1 MSEARTLAADVAG
14 GSHGAL
20 LGITGRC
27 RGSFVSGVRVA
38 DPPRS
43 RPSSPRAAGS
53 VQAVAAWLDTKLRGV
68 LGGRTAG
75 ALERGLGLVTVGD
88 LIRHYP
94 RRYAERGE
102 LTSIAG
108 LQDGDH
114 VTIVADIAS
123 VTARRMRTK
132 KGSVLEVLV
141 SDGTDSLT
149 ITFFNQP
156 WRERE
161 LRVGDRGLFAG
172 TISTYR
178 DKRQLAH
185 PQYLMLSTHSD
196 QAAGEEVERFAG
208 AIIPVYRTSK
218 SIASW
223 QIQSSVGLVLDTLT
237 AEALPDPIPESVRNE
252 LGLVDVVTA
261 LEGIHRPNSAQDVER
276 ARERLA
282 FEEALVL
289 QATLVQRR
297 SMSRGYRSS
306 VHATEGSSLR
316 SAFDA
321 ALPFALTDGQC
332 AVGAEISTDLAAEVP
347 MQRLLQG
354 DVGSGKTVVAVR
366 AMLDVVAAGGQAV
379 LLAPTEVLAAQH
391 AAGIHRLLGSL
402 AESGTLLE
410 QQEQDG
416 TALVLLTGSA
426 RSAQRREALDAISSG
441 RAGLIIGTHALLE
454 EGVQFHRLGLVVV
467 DEQHRFGVEQ
477 RAALAQRAPDGTH
490 PHVLVMTATPIPR
503 TVAMTVFGDLDVS
516 TLAQVPAGRAEV
528 TTHVIDPTSQPRHV
542 DRLWERA
549 AEEIAAGHRVFM
561 VCPRIDAKDEQDANN
576 EAAAFDGTVN
586 RDVATV
592 EEVLIEARRRLPDA
606 RIEPLHGRMSA
617 EDKDAVMSGLSHGGI
632 DLVVS
637 TTVIEVG
644 VDVPDATMMVV
655 FDADRFGISQLHQLR
670 GRIGRGSLPGV
681 CLLVSGAPPG
691 SPTRERLDAVSGTRD
706 GFELAHRDLEIRR
719 EGDVLGGSQSGMRSS
734 LRLLRVVED
743 ADVIERARS
752 VAERILQE
760 DPELAAYPDLRA
772 AMTMLDAE
780 QARFLDKS

>member
-27 RGSFVSGVRVA
+27 RGWFVSHRRVA

-43 RPSSPRAAGS
+43 RPGSPRAAGS

-75 ALERGLGLVTVGD
+75 ALERGLGLATVGD

-161 LRVGDRGLFAG
+161 LRVGERGLFAG

-185 PQYLMLSTHSD
+185 PQYLMLSAHTD

-237 AEALPDPIPESVRNE
+237 ADALPDPIPARIRDE
-252 LGLVDVVTA
+252 LGFVDVVTA
-261 LEGIHRPNSAQDVER
+261 LEGVHRPSSAQDVER

-297 SMSRGYRSS
+297 SMSRGFRSS
-306 VHATEGSSLR
+306 VQATEGSSLR

-321 ALPFALTDGQC
+321 ALPFALTDGQRT
-332 AVGAEISTDLAAEVP
+332 VGAEISADLAAEVP

-391 AAGIHRLLGSL
+391 ASGIRRLLGSL

-410 QQEQDG
+410 QQAQEG
-416 TALVLLTGSA
+416 TSLVLLTGSA

-441 RAGLIIGTHALLE
+441 RAGLVIGTHALLE
-454 EGVQFHRLGLVVV
+454 EGVHFHRLGLVVV

-549 AEEIAAGHRVFM
+549 AEEISAGHRVFV
-561 VCPRIDAKDEQDANN
+561 VCPRIDAKDGNENEDENDDDASNQ
-576 EAAAFDGTVN
+576 
-586 RDVATV
+586 RVATV
-592 EEVLIEARRRLPDA
+592 EEVLVEARRRLPNA

-617 EDKDAVMSGLSHGGI
+617 EEKDTVMSGLSQGDI

-681 CLLVSGAPPG
+681 CLLVSAADQG
-691 SPTRERLDAVSGTRD
+691 SPTRERLDAVAGTRD

-719 EGDVLGGSQSGMRSS
+719 EGDVLGGSQSGTRSS

-752 VAERILQE
+752 VAERILRE
-760 DPELAAYPDLRA
+760 DPELAAYPDLQT

>member
-1 MSEARTLAADVAG
+1 MAG
-14 GSHGAL
+14 
-20 LGITGRC
+20 
-27 RGSFVSGVRVA
+27 
-38 DPPRS
+38 
-43 RPSSPRAAGS
+43 
-53 VQAVAAWLDTKLRGV
+53 WLDTKLRGV

-102 LTSIAG
+102 LTAIAG

-123 VTARRMRTK
+123 VTSRRMRAK

-141 SDGTDSLT
+141 TDGTDSLT

-172 TISTYR
+172 TISSYR

-185 PQYLMLSTHSD
+185 PQYLLLNEHGGD
-196 QAAGEEVERFAG
+196 EQVERFAG
-208 AIIPVYRTSK
+208 AIIPVYRSSK
-218 SIASW
+218 SITSW

-237 AEALPDPIPESVRNE
+237 ADAVPDPIPADVRAE
-252 LGLVDVVTA
+252 LDLVDAVTA
-261 LEGIHRPNSAQDVER
+261 FEGIHRPESLQEVEQ
-276 ARERLA
+276 ARDRLA

-289 QATLVQRR
+289 QTTLVERR
-297 SMSRGYRSS
+297 GLASGYRSS
-306 VHATEGSSLR
+306 VQPDEGSSLR
-316 SAFDA
+316 AAFDSE
-321 ALPFALTDGQC
+321 LPFTLTEGQRE
-332 AVGAEISTDLAAEVP
+332 VGSQISGDLARDVP

-391 AAGIHRLLGSL
+391 ASGIRRLLGPL
-402 AESGTLLE
+402 AAADTLLGGGAPE
-410 QQEQDG
+410 A
-416 TALVLLTGSA
+416 TSLVLLTGSA
-426 RSAQRREALDAISSG
+426 KSAQRREALDAIATG
-441 RAGLIIGTHALLE
+441 RAGLVVGTHALLE
-454 EGVQFHRLGLVVV
+454 QSVEFHRLGLVVI

-477 RAALAQRAPDGTH
+477 RAALAKRAPDGTH

-503 TVAMTVFGDLDVS
+503 TVAMTVFGDLDIS

-528 TTHVIDPTSQPRHV
+528 TTHVVDPTSQPRHV

-549 AEEIAAGHRVFM
+549 GEEIAAGHRVFV
-561 VCPRIDAKDEQDANN
+561 VCPRIDAKDKDKDNDDE
-576 EAAAFDGTVN
+576 EAAADI
-586 RDVATV
+586 ATV
-592 EEVLIEARRRLPDA
+592 EDVLVEARRRLPNA
-606 RIEPLHGRMSA
+606 RIEPLHGRMLA
-617 EDKDAVMSGLSHGGI
+617 EEKDAVMSGLSNGTI

-670 GRIGRGSLPGV
+670 GRIGRGTLPGV
-681 CLLVSGAPPG
+681 CLLVSGAQAG
-691 SPTRERLDAVSGTRD
+691 SPTRERLDAVASTRD
-706 GFELAHRDLEIRR
+706 GFELAQRDLEIRR
-719 EGDVLGGSQSGMRSS
+719 EGDVLGGSQSGVRSS

-743 ADVIERARS
+743 ADVIEQARA
-752 VAERILQE
+752 VAERIIND
-760 DPELAAYPDLRA
+760 DPELAEHPQLRA
-772 AMTMLDAE
+772 AMTALDAE
-780 QARFLDKS
+780 QAEFMEKA

>member
-1 MSEARTLAADVAG
+1 MAG
-14 GSHGAL
+14 
-20 LGITGRC
+20 
-27 RGSFVSGVRVA
+27 
-38 DPPRS
+38 
-43 RPSSPRAAGS
+43 
-53 VQAVAAWLDTKLRGV
+53 WLDTKLRGV

-102 LTSIAG
+102 LTAIAG

-123 VTARRMRTK
+123 VTSRRMRAK

-141 SDGTDSLT
+141 TDGTNALT

-185 PQYLMLSTHSD
+185 PQYLLLNEHGGED
-196 QAAGEEVERFAG
+196 QVERFAG
-208 AIIPVYRTSK
+208 AIIPVYRSSK
-218 SIASW
+218 SITSW
-223 QIQSSVGLVLDTLT
+223 QIQSSVGLVLDTL
-237 AEALPDPIPESVRNE
+237 AADAVPDPIPADVRAE
-252 LGLVDVVTA
+252 LDLVDVVTA
-261 LEGIHRPNSAQDVER
+261 FEGIHRPGTMQEVQQ
-276 ARERLA
+276 ARHRLT

-289 QATLVQRR
+289 QTTLVERR
-297 SMSRGYRSS
+297 GLASGYQSS
-306 VHATEGSSLR
+306 IQPIEGSRLR
-316 SAFDA
+316 EAFDSE
-321 ALPFALTDGQC
+321 LPFALTEGQRE
-332 AVGAEISTDLAAEVP
+332 VGSQISGDLARDVP

-391 AAGIHRLLGSL
+391 ASGIRRLLGPL
-402 AESGTLLE
+402 ADADTLLGG
-410 QQEQDG
+410 G
-416 TALVLLTGSA
+416 TSDATSLVLLTGSA
-426 RSAQRREALDAISSG
+426 KSAQRREALDAIASG
-441 RAGLIIGTHALLE
+441 RAGLVVGTHALLE
-454 EGVQFHRLGLVVV
+454 ESVEFHRLGLVVI

-477 RAALAQRAPDGTH
+477 RAALAKRAPDGTH

-503 TVAMTVFGDLDVS
+503 TVAMTVFGDLDIS

-528 TTHVIDPTSQPRHV
+528 TTHVVDPTSQPRHV

-549 AEEIAAGHRVFM
+549 GEEIAAGHRVFV
-561 VCPRIDAKDEQDANN
+561 VCPRIDAKDKDKDSDDDETSADI
-576 EAAAFDGTVN
+576 
-586 RDVATV
+586 ATV
-592 EEVLIEARRRLPDA
+592 EDILVEARRRLPNA
-606 RIEPLHGRMSA
+606 RVEPLHGRMTA
-617 EDKDAVMSGLSHGGI
+617 EDKDAVMAGLSKGTI

-644 VDVPDATMMVV
+644 VDIPDATMMVV

-670 GRIGRGSLPGV
+670 GRIGRGTLPGV
-681 CLLVSGAPPG
+681 CLLVSGAQAG
-691 SPTRERLDAVSGTRD
+691 SPTRERLDAVASTRD
-706 GFELAHRDLEIRR
+706 GFELAQRDLEIRR
-719 EGDVLGGSQSGMRSS
+719 EGDVLGGSQSGVRSS

-743 ADVIERARS
+743 ADVIEQARA
-752 VAERILQE
+752 VAERIIND
-760 DPELAAYPDLRA
+760 DPELAAHPQLRA
-772 AMTMLDAE
+772 AMTALDAE
-780 QARFLDKS
+780 QAEFLEKA

>member
-1 MSEARTLAADVAG
+1 
-14 GSHGAL
+14 
-20 LGITGRC
+20 
-27 RGSFVSGVRVA
+27 
-38 DPPRS
+38 
-43 RPSSPRAAGS
+43 
-53 VQAVAAWLDTKLRGV
+53 
-68 LGGRTAG
+68 
-75 ALERGLGLVTVGD
+75 
-88 LIRHYP
+88 
-94 RRYAERGE
+94 
-102 LTSIAG
+102 
-108 LQDGDH
+108 
-114 VTIVADIAS
+114 
-123 VTARRMRTK
+123 
-132 KGSVLEVLV
+132 
-141 SDGTDSLT
+141 
-149 ITFFNQP
+149 
-156 WRERE
+156 
-161 LRVGDRGLFAG
+161 
-172 TISTYR
+172 
-178 DKRQLAH
+178 
-185 PQYLMLSTHSD
+185 
-196 QAAGEEVERFAG
+196 
-208 AIIPVYRTSK
+208 
-218 SIASW
+218 
-223 QIQSSVGLVLDTLT
+223 
-237 AEALPDPIPESVRNE
+237 
-252 LGLVDVVTA
+252 
-261 LEGIHRPNSAQDVER
+261 
-276 ARERLA
+276 
-282 FEEALVL
+282 
-289 QATLVQRR
+289 
-297 SMSRGYRSS
+297 
-306 VHATEGSSLR
+306 
-316 SAFDA
+316 
-321 ALPFALTDGQC
+321 
-332 AVGAEISTDLAAEVP
+332 

-391 AAGIHRLLGSL
+391 ASGIRRLLGSL

-410 QQEQDG
+410 QQAQEG
-416 TALVLLTGSA
+416 TSLVLLTGSA

-441 RAGLIIGTHALLE
+441 RAGLVIGTHALLE
-454 EGVQFHRLGLVVV
+454 EGVYFHRLGLVVV

-549 AEEIAAGHRVFM
+549 AEEISAGHRVFV
-561 VCPRIDAKDEQDANN
+561 VCPRIDAKDGNDNEGENDDDASNQ
-576 EAAAFDGTVN
+576 G
-586 RDVATV
+586 VATV
-592 EEVLIEARRRLPDA
+592 EEVLVEARRRLPNA

-617 EDKDAVMSGLSHGGI
+617 EEKDTVMSGLSQGGI

-681 CLLVSGAPPG
+681 CLMVSAADQG
-691 SPTRERLDAVSGTRD
+691 SPTRERLDAVAGTRD

-752 VAERILQE
+752 VAERILRE
-760 DPELAAYPDLRA
+760 DPELAAYPDLQT

>member
-1 MSEARTLAADVAG
+1 MT
-14 GSHGAL
+14 
-20 LGITGRC
+20 
-27 RGSFVSGVRVA
+27 
-38 DPPRS
+38 
-43 RPSSPRAAGS
+43 
-53 VQAVAAWLDTKLRGV
+53 AWVDTKLRGV

-75 ALERGLGLVTVGD
+75 ALERGLGLTTVGD
-88 LIRHYP
+88 LIHHYP

-102 LTSIAG
+102 LTAIAG
-108 LQDGDH
+108 LHDGDH

-123 VTARRMRTK
+123 VTSRRMRAK

-172 TISTYR
+172 TISSYR

-185 PQYLMLSTHSD
+185 PQYLLLSD
-196 QAAGEEVERFAG
+196 DGAEGNDERVDRFAG
-208 AIIPVYRTSK
+208 AIIPVYRSSK
-218 SIASW
+218 SITSW
-223 QIQSSVGLVLDTLT
+223 QIQSSIGLVLDTLT
-237 AEALPDPIPESVRNE
+237 ADAVPDAIPDHIRSEFE
-252 LGLVDVVTA
+252 LVDLTTA
-261 LEGIHRPNSAQDVER
+261 LEGIHRPASLSDVER
-276 ARERLA
+276 ARYRLA

-289 QATLVQRR
+289 QSTLVERR
-297 SMSRGYRSS
+297 SLSSGYRASIQPL
-306 VHATEGSSLR
+306 AGSDLR
-316 SAFDA
+316 AAFDD
-321 ALPFALTDGQC
+321 ALPFDLTEGQRD
-332 AVGAEISTDLAAEVP
+332 VGSEISIDLARDVP

-379 LLAPTEVLAAQH
+379 LLAPTEVLAGQH
-391 AAGIHRLLGSL
+391 AAGIRRLLGPL
-402 AESGTLLE
+402 AESDSLMGGGLD
-410 QQEQDG
+410 DG
-416 TALVLLTGSA
+416 TSVVLLTGSA
-426 RSAQRREALDAISSG
+426 RSAQRRDALDAIASG
-441 RAGLIIGTHALLE
+441 RAGLIVGTHALLE
-454 EGVQFHRLGLVVV
+454 ESVEFHRLGLVVI

-503 TVAMTVFGDLDVS
+503 TVAMTVFGDLDIS

-528 TTHVIDPTSQPRHV
+528 TTHVVDPSTQPRHM

-549 AEEIAAGHRVFM
+549 AEEIAAGHRVFV
-561 VCPRIDAKDEQDANN
+561 VCPRIDAKDADEES
-576 EAAAFDGTVN
+576 EATS

-592 EEVLIEARRRLPDA
+592 EEVLIQARTRLPNA
-606 RIEPLHGRMSA
+606 RIEPLHGRLSA
-617 EDKDAVMSGLSHGGI
+617 EEKDAVMAGLASGAI

-644 VDVPDATMMVV
+644 VDVPLATMMVV
-655 FDADRFGISQLHQLR
+655 LDADRFGISQLHQLR

-681 CLLVSGAPPG
+681 CLLVSSALPG
-691 SPTRERLDAVSGTRD
+691 SPTRERLNAVASTRD
-706 GFELAHRDLEIRR
+706 GFELAQRDLEIRR

-743 ADVIERARS
+743 VAVIERARK
-752 VAERILQE
+752 VAEQIAKA
-760 DPELAAYPDLRA
+760 DPGLTEHPQLRA
-772 AMTMLDAE
+772 AMTRLDAE
-780 QARFLDKS
+780 QAEFLEKA

>member
-1 MSEARTLAADVAG
+1 M
-14 GSHGAL
+14 
-20 LGITGRC
+20 
-27 RGSFVSGVRVA
+27 
-38 DPPRS
+38 
-43 RPSSPRAAGS
+43 
-53 VQAVAAWLDTKLRGV
+53 AAWLDTKLRGV

-75 ALERGLGLVTVGD
+75 ALERGLGLTTVGE
-88 LIRHYP
+88 LIRYYP

-123 VTARRMRTK
+123 VTARRMRAK

-141 SDGTDSLT
+141 TDGTDSLT

-161 LRVGDRGLFAG
+161 LRVGERGLFAG

-185 PQYLMLSTHSD
+185 PQYLLLSGHGE
-196 QAAGEEVERFAG
+196 QAADEQVERFAG
-208 AIIPVYRTSK
+208 AIIPVYRSTK
-218 SIASW
+218 SITSW
-223 QIQSSVGLVLDTLT
+223 QIQSSIGLVLDTLD
-237 AEALPDPIPESVRNE
+237 AESLPDPIPEEIRQE
-252 LGLVDVVTA
+252 LGLLDLPAA
-261 LEGIHRPNSAQDVER
+261 LEAIHRPVSMEQVAQ
-276 ARERLA
+276 ARYRLT
-282 FEEALVL
+282 FEEAFVL

-297 SMSRGYRSS
+297 SRASGYQAS
-306 VHATEGSSLR
+306 VRPEEGSSLR
-316 SAFDA
+316 RSFDDG
-321 ALPFALTDGQC
+321 LPFELTEGQRT
-332 AVGAEISTDLAAEVP
+332 VGAEISRDLMSDVP

-391 AAGIHRLLGSL
+391 ASGIRRMLGPL
-402 AESGTLLE
+402 AEADTLLA
-410 QQEQDG
+410 DA
-416 TALVLLTGSA
+416 TTDDHTSLVLLTGSA
-426 RSAQRREALDAISSG
+426 RSAHRRDALDAIASG
-441 RAGLIIGTHALLE
+441 RAGLVVGTHALLE
-454 EGVQFHRLGLVVV
+454 ESVQFHRLGLVVI

-477 RAALAQRAPDGTH
+477 RAALAQRAPNGTH

-528 TTHVIDPTSQPRHV
+528 TTHVVDPTSQPRHV

-549 AEEIAAGHRVFM
+549 GEEVAAGHRVFV
-561 VCPRIDAKDEQDANN
+561 VCPRIDAKDTSEVTEGD
-576 EAAAFDGTVN
+576 EVG
-586 RDVATV
+586 RDIATV
-592 EEVLIEARRRLPDA
+592 EDMLVEARRRLPNA

-617 EDKDAVMSGLSHGGI
+617 EDKDAVMSGLAGGTI
-632 DLVVS
+632 DVIVS

-644 VDVPDATMMVV
+644 VDIPDATMMVV

-681 CLLVSGAPPG
+681 CLLVSGAEAG
-691 SPTRERLDAVSGTRD
+691 SPTRERLDAVAATRD
-706 GFELAHRDLEIRR
+706 GFELAQRDLEIRR

-743 ADVIERARS
+743 AGVIERARG
-752 VAERILQE
+752 VAEAIIDT
-760 DPELAAYPDLRA
+760 DPELQAHPALAA
-772 AMTMLDAE
+772 AMTAWDAE
-780 QARFLDKS
+780 QADYLEKT

>member
-1 MSEARTLAADVAG
+1 MT
-14 GSHGAL
+14 
-20 LGITGRC
+20 
-27 RGSFVSGVRVA
+27 
-38 DPPRS
+38 
-43 RPSSPRAAGS
+43 
-53 VQAVAAWLDTKLRGV
+53 AWVDTKLRGV

-75 ALERGLGLVTVGD
+75 ALERGLGLTTVGD
-88 LIRHYP
+88 LIHHYP

-102 LTSIAG
+102 LTAIAG
-108 LQDGDH
+108 LHDGDH

-123 VTARRMRTK
+123 VTSRRMRAK

-172 TISTYR
+172 TISSYR

-185 PQYLMLSTHSD
+185 PQYLLLSDDASKTDDD
-196 QAAGEEVERFAG
+196 QVDRFAG
-208 AIIPVYRTSK
+208 AIIPVYRSSK
-218 SIASW
+218 SITSW
-223 QIQSSVGLVLDTLT
+223 QIQSSIGLVLDTLT
-237 AEALPDPIPESVRNE
+237 ADAVPDAIPDHIRSDLE
-252 LGLVDVVTA
+252 LVDVVTA
-261 LEGIHRPNSAQDVER
+261 LEGIHRPSALSDVER
-276 ARERLA
+276 ARHRLA

-289 QATLVQRR
+289 QSTLVERR
-297 SMSRGYRSS
+297 SLSSGYRAS
-306 VHATEGSSLR
+306 VQPAAGSDLR
-316 SAFDA
+316 AAFDD
-321 ALPFALTDGQC
+321 ALPFDLTEGQRD
-332 AVGAEISTDLAAEVP
+332 VGSEISIDLARDVP

-379 LLAPTEVLAAQH
+379 LLAPTEVLAGQH
-391 AAGIHRLLGSL
+391 AAGIRRLLGPL
-402 AESGTLLE
+402 AESDSLMGGGLDGGTSV
-410 QQEQDG
+410 
-416 TALVLLTGSA
+416 VLLTGSA
-426 RSAQRREALDAISSG
+426 RSAQRRDALDAIASG
-441 RAGLIIGTHALLE
+441 RAGLIVGTHALLE
-454 EGVQFHRLGLVVV
+454 ESVEFHRLGLVVI

-503 TVAMTVFGDLDVS
+503 TVAMTVFGDLDIS

-528 TTHVIDPTSQPRHV
+528 TTHVVDPSTQPRHV

-549 AEEIAAGHRVFM
+549 GEEIAAGHRVFV
-561 VCPRIDAKDEQDANN
+561 VCPRIDAKDADE
-576 EAAAFDGTVN
+576 ESETTS

-592 EEVLIEARRRLPDA
+592 EEVLIQARTRLPDA
-606 RIEPLHGRMSA
+606 RIEPLHGRLSA
-617 EDKDAVMSGLSHGGI
+617 EEKDTVMAGLASGAI

-644 VDVPDATMMVV
+644 VDVPLATMMVV
-655 FDADRFGISQLHQLR
+655 LDADRFGISQLHQLR

-681 CLLVSGAPPG
+681 CLLVSSALHG
-691 SPTRERLDAVSGTRD
+691 SPTRERLDAVASTRD
-706 GFELAHRDLEIRR
+706 GFELAQRDLEIRR

-743 ADVIERARS
+743 VAVIEQARE
-752 VAERILQE
+752 VAEQILDT
-760 DPELAAYPDLRA
+760 DPGLTEHPQLRA
-772 AMTMLDAE
+772 AMTTLDAE
-780 QARFLDKS
+780 QAEFLEKA

>member
-1 MSEARTLAADVAG
+1 MAG
-14 GSHGAL
+14 
-20 LGITGRC
+20 
-27 RGSFVSGVRVA
+27 
-38 DPPRS
+38 
-43 RPSSPRAAGS
+43 
-53 VQAVAAWLDTKLRGV
+53 WLDTKLRGV

-102 LTSIAG
+102 LTAIAG

-123 VTARRMRTK
+123 VTSRRMRAK

-141 SDGTDSLT
+141 TDGTNALT

-185 PQYLMLSTHSD
+185 PQYLLLNEHGGED
-196 QAAGEEVERFAG
+196 QVERFAG
-208 AIIPVYRTSK
+208 AIIPVYRSSK
-218 SIASW
+218 SITSW
-223 QIQSSVGLVLDTLT
+223 QIQSSVGLVLDTL
-237 AEALPDPIPESVRNE
+237 AADAVPDPIPADVRAE
-252 LGLVDVVTA
+252 LDLVDVVTA
-261 LEGIHRPNSAQDVER
+261 FEGIHRPGTMQEVQQ
-276 ARERLA
+276 ARHRLT

-289 QATLVQRR
+289 QTTLVERR
-297 SMSRGYRSS
+297 GLASGYQSS
-306 VHATEGSSLR
+306 IQPIEGSRLR
-316 SAFDA
+316 EAFDSE
-321 ALPFALTDGQC
+321 LPFALTEGQRE
-332 AVGAEISTDLAAEVP
+332 VGSQISGDLARDVP

-391 AAGIHRLLGSL
+391 ASGIRRLLGPL
-402 AESGTLLE
+402 ADADTLLGG
-410 QQEQDG
+410 G
-416 TALVLLTGSA
+416 TSDATSLVLLTGSA
-426 RSAQRREALDAISSG
+426 KSAQRREALDAIASG
-441 RAGLIIGTHALLE
+441 RAGLVVGTHALLE
-454 EGVQFHRLGLVVV
+454 ESVEFHRLGLVVI

-477 RAALAQRAPDGTH
+477 RAALAKRAPDGTH

-503 TVAMTVFGDLDVS
+503 TVAMTVFGDLDIS

-528 TTHVIDPTSQPRHV
+528 TTHVVDPTSQPRHV

-549 AEEIAAGHRVFM
+549 GEEIAAGHRVFV
-561 VCPRIDAKDEQDANN
+561 VCPRIDAKDKDKDSDDDETSADI
-576 EAAAFDGTVN
+576 
-586 RDVATV
+586 ATV
-592 EEVLIEARRRLPDA
+592 EDILVEARRRLPNA
-606 RIEPLHGRMSA
+606 RVEPLHGRMTA
-617 EDKDAVMSGLSHGGI
+617 EDKDAIMAGLSKGTI

-644 VDVPDATMMVV
+644 VDIPDATMMVV

-670 GRIGRGSLPGV
+670 GRIGRGTLPGV
-681 CLLVSGAPPG
+681 CLLVSGAQAG
-691 SPTRERLDAVSGTRD
+691 SPTRERLDAVASTRD
-706 GFELAHRDLEIRR
+706 GFELAQRDLEIRR
-719 EGDVLGGSQSGMRSS
+719 EGDVLGGSQSGVRSS

-743 ADVIERARS
+743 ADVIEQARA
-752 VAERILQE
+752 VAERIIND
-760 DPELAAYPDLRA
+760 DPELAAHPQLRA
-772 AMTMLDAE
+772 AMTALDAE
-780 QARFLDKS
+780 QAEFLEKA